1 MSTFPKTKLTT
12 AIEPMS
18 KNQDYVCSG
27 VGKDVETKEH
37 FEWVMLND
45 GHGTNTCI
53 QALRNMSIVKK
64 TELIAQRHPVEALAA
79 DLDASGHILKWE
91 SSGATAV
98 IVKRFATRIECIC
111 AGDSRCMVFENQS
124 LVYTSTPHNAA
135 NPSERMRVA
144 ALGASFEDFSEIQ
157 LTSETTMTLKPSL
170 YTVFR
175 PLHPAQGRQ
184 LLAPTQSLGHNSK
197 TGYAPEY
204 FRLDVVQGTRYR
216 IVLGSDG
223 LFDML
228 MLDHAP
234 DLQNLADPSLVAQD
248 ICNWAKT
255 RWLQTWHGH
264 FSDGTRETFAF
275 RKEQCDDISVA
286 IMDI

>member
-1 MSTFPKTKLTT
+1 MSSLPETRLTT
-12 AIEPMS
+12 AIEPMA

-27 VGKDVETKEH
+27 VGKDAETMED

-53 QALRNMSIVKK
+53 HALRNLSMEKK
-64 TELIAQRHPVEALAA
+64 TELIAQCHPVEALAA
-79 DLDASGHILKWE
+79 HLDATGNIMAWE

-98 IVKRFATRIECIC
+98 IVKRFATRVECIC
-111 AGDSRCMVFENQS
+111 AGDSRFIVFENQS
-124 LVYTSTPHNAA
+124 LVYASTPHNAT
-135 NPSERMRVA
+135 NPSERSRVA
-144 ALGASFEDFSEIQ
+144 ALGATFDNSTEIQ

-197 TGYAPEY
+197 TGFAPEY
-204 FRLDVVQGTRYR
+204 YRFDVVEGTRHR
-216 IVLGSDG
+216 ILVGSDG

-228 MLDHAP
+228 LLDHAP
-234 DLQNLADPSLVAQD
+234 DLQKLADPTLLAQD
-248 ICNWAKT
+248 ICNWAKS

-264 FSDGTRETFAF
+264 FPDGARETFSF